1 MNSFIDKLRAI
12 IIADDPDADD
22 RLRTIHLAAAALL
35 YEVAMSDQHVDDRER
50 DHIEKVL
57 GEAFELSE
65 SEAAAMA
72 SEGRAAAEESVS
84 LHGFTSL
91 VREHWSVD
99 ERCELMDHLWAVVWA
114 DGRLDAHEQ
123 HLMRKLASLL
133 YIPHK
138 RYVAAKLR
146 ALEVCRNQTDSR
158 K

>member
-1 MNSFIDKLRAI
+1 MNSFIEKLRAI
-12 IIADDPDADD
+12 IVADDVDAESHAK
-22 RLRTIHLAAAALL
+22 TIHLAAAALM
-35 YEVAMSDQHVDDRER
+35 YEVAMSDQHVHDNER
-50 DHIEKVL
+50 SHIEQVL
-57 GEAFELSE
+57 ADAFELSQE
-65 SEAAAMA
+65 QAAAMA

-91 VREHWSVD
+91 VREHWSID
-99 ERCELMDHLWAVVWA
+99 ERCELVDHLWAVVWA

-146 ALEVCRNQTDSR
+146 ALEASR
-158 K
+158 KSGR